1 MPHRGYWS
9 CAFPPVRRHLPTK
22 QLASS
27 VSFSGVLGAEPSALA
42 FWRSQSLLG
51 LFPNFALLAKTISV
65 LSGEKEGVEERPNS
79 GLEVVARG
87 SVTSVFALPAEAL
100 IL

>member
-1 MPHRGYWS
+1 
-9 CAFPPVRRHLPTK
+9 LN
-22 QLASS
+22 L
-27 VSFSGVLGAEPSALA
+27 
-42 FWRSQSLLG
+42 
-51 LFPNFALLAKTISV
+51 ALLAKTISV

-87 SVTSVFALPAEAL
+87 SATSVFALPAEAL